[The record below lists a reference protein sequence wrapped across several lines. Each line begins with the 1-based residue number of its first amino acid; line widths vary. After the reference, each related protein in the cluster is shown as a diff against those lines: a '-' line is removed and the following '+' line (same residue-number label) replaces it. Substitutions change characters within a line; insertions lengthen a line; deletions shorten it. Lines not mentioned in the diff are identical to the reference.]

1 MAYTVNNEHVFKS
14 EILTKRMTN
23 IFYSHFAL
31 FAYNLYVCKLWNT
44 ARWHE
49 PAFDKASDL
58 RVIHLWLWY
67 GTLQNRAQGNVN
79 SLMVKYVQV
88 WNRILPQNI

>member
-1 MAYTVNNEHVFKS
+1 MAYTVNNWHVFKS
-14 EILTKRMTN
+14 EILPKRMTN
-23 IFYSHFAL
+23 IYYSQFAL
-31 FAYNLYVCKLWNT
+31 FAYDLHICKLWYT
-44 ARWHE
+44 ARWQE
-49 PAFDKASDL
+49 LAFDKASDL

-67 GTLQNRAQGNVN
+67 ETLQNRALGNIN